1 MVTYRL
7 IGKGTTDSNGVAHMT
22 KATSDGGS
30 TWTDTTGY
38 TGVGAGEIDVVA
50 STDNPMS
57 ASSCQSEPYI
67 VWDTFTYDGGTTG
80 TANDIWDTYQCTLN
94 RDGEYS
100 EVTETTEYG
109 FIRTKQAN
117 SIPKNC
123 TIEFDY
129 FNVDGALNRG
139 VMQLQTTANAYITL
153 ITLGYLGNLPVG
165 AWHHIKI
172 KIDGGVMTVTNNTNT
187 TVYTANL
194 TIATDNILFLFT
206 TNNETTKFRF
216 KNFKAYGV

>member
-1 MVTYRL
+1 MSYRYL
-7 IGKGTTDSNGVAHMT
+7 GYGITDSNGEAKLEYDENGNHLDH
-22 KATSDGGS
+22 SI
-30 TWTDTTGY
+30 TG
-38 TGVGAGEIDVVA
+38 TGAGKLDIVA
-50 STDNPMS
+50 SLDKPIGS
-57 ASSCQSEPYI
+57 GSIVSEIYEI
-67 VWDTFTYDGGTTG
+67 WDTFTYDTGIDG
-80 TANDIWDTYQCTLN
+80 TANEIWDTYQCTLN
-94 RDGEYS
+94 RGEEYS

-109 FIRTKQAN
+109 FIRIKQAN